1 MSYSGI
7 APSPDDGGD
16 GDDDDGAIRQFLRTL
31 TSRLDSKQ
39 LALLATALS
48 LLITDPRKFVRVFL
62 AEGVF
67 VVLLDGLL
75 SGIGNIL
82 RTFYLTFVG
91 IGRLVGGRFFRT
103 FERVVT
109 IWADIALLIIN
120 AIYNVTEGAVL
131 SLGLAAPIAAAIG
144 VGTVMV
150 LVTALGILLYRLVKT
165 YVPVD
170 VVAAIVRLPI
180 SLVAGI
186 FYRLIA
192 VGRNIGATV
201 SGAVRDRGGDS

>member
-1 MSYSGI
+1 MSKV
-7 APSPDDGGD
+7 GD
-16 GDDDDGAIRQFLRTL
+16 LPGEEDDDNGGAVRQFLRTL
-31 TSRLDSKQ
+31 TSRLNSKQ

-48 LLITDPRKFVRVFL
+48 LLITDPIKFTRVFV

-82 RTFYLTFVG
+82 QTFYGTFVG

-103 FERVVT
+103 FERVLT

-120 AIYNVTEGAVL
+120 AIYNVTEQAVL

-144 VGTVMV
+144 VATVMV
-150 LVTALGILLYRLVKT
+150 LLTVLGILLYRLAKT

-180 SLVAGI
+180 SLVAGV

-192 VGRNIGATV
+192 IGRNIAAAL
-201 SGAVRDRGGDS
+201 SGAVRNRGGDS